1 MVSVGLHA
9 TFVSSVTSTK
19 AVMDVVVIV
28 EERRD
33 EVDKSVL
40 TALIQAD
47 LSGREQEHAF
57 VMVMVGGGVGG
68 KDDGSTNVGR
78 RVGNGVGK
86 GLMRMGGRLGAS
98 FCLAT
103 PPAAPPIVVPAK
115 DVLNNDD
122 NFLIDVVVNGDG
134 SCCCCCCCNPRG
146 DRCGKCLLVVVF
158 VFVVV

>member
-19 AVMDVVVIV
+19 AVIDVLAEEE

-33 EVDKSVL
+33 DEVDNSVL
-40 TALIQAD
+40 TAFIQAD
-47 LSGREQEHAF
+47 LSGREQAHVVF
-57 VMVMVGGGVGG
+57 VMGGGVGG
-68 KDDGSTNVGR
+68 KDDNGTNVGR
-78 RVGNGVGK
+78 RVGK
-86 GLMRMGGRLGAS
+86 GLMTRGGRLGAS